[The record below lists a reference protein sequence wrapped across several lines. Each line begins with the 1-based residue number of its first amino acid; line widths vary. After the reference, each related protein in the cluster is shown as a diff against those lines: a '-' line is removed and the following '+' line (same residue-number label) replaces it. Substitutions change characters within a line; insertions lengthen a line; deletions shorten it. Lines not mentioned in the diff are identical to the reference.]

1 MHVDNTGYISFN
13 HSTSYVLGM
22 ARTVYI
28 CTVYDRVIS
37 DFPAKNTVYTPYIHG
52 SGQPYIYGNVCMAL
66 VNPKRG
72 LKAGGEVFCVM

>member
-1 MHVDNTGYISFN
+1 MCVCVLRVMHVDNTGYISFN

-52 SGQPYIYGNVCMAL
+52 SGQPYLRA
-66 VNPKRG
+66 RH
-72 LKAGGEVFCVM
+72 GGPSGDYH